1 MRRRQGLRPR
11 SHIRRSPTVSEKL
24 MGQTHAIAR
33 PPTAVTKSYG
43 ASGDIWDIL
52 RFGSPTAL
60 LSKGLITPEQYASLM
75 EQQASAENP
84 LPRYAEER
92 QELIEGPLPVKPLE
106 DPSVEFLSEIF
117 GDPTNLLLGGVGM
130 AGMASKKVL
139 TKGIK
144 SLSKEGGALN
154 RVFQGNEP
162 LFANRGMDE
171 TADLLAKLKA
181 EGAEG
186 DIFIARDKLKA
197 MIKENDP
204 NKPQI
209 YNKQIREYAGFDK
222 WLDEYKNLHVE
233 GKKQDTTVSLKDL
246 EDFWAEN
253 NLDIREVHSDRF
265 TTSYFPEGGK
275 KGKMAVLTYHGK
287 NRPMS
292 LQTSNNLDQL
302 ANKMHQKTFDELDK
316 FDQAFL
322 ENIYPVH
329 YPEDTT
335 AQFAEVIDPSTI
347 DKAILGKIVP
357 DPVIAKRYPQK
368 TQSEKSESHHGIPN
382 AIGHMRYD
390 ERPGIGA
397 QAGEKHLS
405 FHETQSDWAQKATRE
420 GVFDIGKYD
429 DEIYELQLENRNL
442 TNQIQAM
449 DSSVGRPPE
458 GEKLAEIINDNHADI
473 NILRKRKKEII
484 DKMHSENA
492 APRIPFIF
500 PKDQHKWLRLMLKR
514 QIKMGV
520 DGDFDRVTFGSRELA
535 ENYGTVSLRDV
546 EEIKFKKVSKNALI
560 KTKKK
565 RFNKEGEPEGLITL
579 KGDEY
584 PYLVEG
590 YDRHGNMVNKE
601 VNHYSKES
609 LHSTFGKEL
618 AEKIIKQA
626 KLKGK
631 TVIKD
636 IEGVKFGAQ
645 NLDVLYNKTI
655 PKILKEKEFKEFD
668 LELEIIPL
676 GTTNDVSAK
685 GLITSDGTP
694 VHAGGNNIPPDRE
707 FNPAWLTDE
716 QRIDADVNT
725 RNILADQGVDV
736 LEGVDWDSFEGA
748 PGLHDRLF
756 SFHSESDFFLDHV
769 GLEGEGI
776 FHHQYKTS
784 GQYKTDLNRAVNEGA
799 IHPDEGPELLKMYK
813 AMKHIEINNN
823 VPSYA
828 QVVDEQWV
836 RLMDPETRAEEL
848 THIKEELRD
857 VYEIEIYDDGV
868 NKPTFKYTEAANVD
882 DFFTADKYRENQIAA
897 LQANVG
903 DGTEDIVESGML
915 VGMFMDTPDL
925 FRASNLMQ
933 RYEIAGDP
941 LITIDPELSK
951 EVLTKDRVWDM
962 PVHLQQYTVEF
973 DGNVHPRNLEGVNPD
988 TTPTTYSDPDPGITA
1003 QQPRSPV
1010 NPDTIEWDQLRHT
1023 QEGLDMIDS
1032 FPPEIKDTLE
1042 DMHDVQDRLEGIFG
1056 INTHWVDPEMPALYS
1071 KDGDSIAD
1079 DMMTKEDL
1087 LEFAKD
1093 MELDGIGELE
1103 EYLLDFEH
1111 YHISLSNQIQSSDF
1125 FKPSLVETQPKV
1137 LSVKLKGNKKVQGLK
1152 NKNFYYGVLPPGILA
1167 AQAANQQQS
1176 LLE

>member
-1 MRRRQGLRPR
+1 
-11 SHIRRSPTVSEKL
+11 

-43 ASGDIWDIL
+43 ASGDIWDLL

-75 EQQASAENP
+75 EQQASAEDP

-106 DPSVEFLSEIF
+106 EPSVEFLSEIF
-117 GDPTNLLLGGVGM
+117 ADPTNLLLGGVGM

-144 SLSKEGGALN
+144 SLSNEGGALN

-162 LFANRGMDE
+162 IFANRGMDE
-171 TADLLAKLKA
+171 TASLLTKLDA

-186 DIFIARDKLKA
+186 DILIARDKLKA
-197 MIKENDP
+197 MIKEHDP
-204 NKPQI
+204 TKSQI
-209 YNKQIREYAGFDK
+209 YNKQIREYSGFDK

-233 GKKQDTTVSLKDL
+233 GKKQNTTVSLKDL

-265 TTSYFPEGGK
+265 TTTYFPEGGE

-302 ANKMHQKTFDELDK
+302 ANKMYQKTFDELDK

-347 DKAILGKIVP
+347 DKAILGKVVP

-449 DSSVGRPPE
+449 DSSAGRPPE

-484 DKMHSENA
+484 DKMHSEDA

-500 PKDQHKWLRLMLKR
+500 PKDQKKWLRLMLKR

-535 ENYGTVSLRDV
+535 EDYGTVSLRDV
-546 EEIKFKKVSKNALI
+546 EEIKFKKVSEKAKI

-565 RFNKEGEPEGLITL
+565 EFNEEGEPIGFLKLEGN
-579 KGDEY
+579 KY

-590 YDRHGNMVNKE
+590 YDRHGNMVSKE
-601 VNHYSKES
+601 VNHYSEEG
-609 LHSTFGKEL
+609 LHATFGKEL
-618 AEKIIKQA
+618 AEKIIKKA
-626 KLKGK
+626 KLRGK

-636 IEGVKFGAQ
+636 IEDVKFGAQ

-655 PKILKEKEFKEFD
+655 PKILKEKEFKDLD

-676 GTTNDVSAK
+676 GTTNDVSANK
-685 GLITSDGTP
+685 FSDEIMGTP
-694 VHAGGNNIPPDRE
+694 VTDITAPNLEIS
-707 FNPAWLTDE
+707 PAWLNDE
-716 QRIDADVNT
+716 QRINADI
-725 RNILADQGVDV
+725 RSREILEHGNMDV
-736 LEGVDWDSFEGA
+736 LEGVDWNTFDEHP
-748 PGLHDRLF
+748 PGIHDRLF
-756 SFHSESDFFLDHV
+756 MFNPATEHNQPVVYVGTAESIPFQR
-769 GLEGEGI
+769 
-776 FHHQYKTS
+776 QYRTS
-784 GQYKTDLNRAVNEGA
+784 GDFKVDLEAA
-799 IHPDEGPELLKMYK
+799 IEAGEISNVTRDKLTRMHE
-813 AMKHIEINNN
+813 AMKYVEIHGN
-823 VPSYA
+823 VPAYA
-828 QVVDEQWV
+828 QSVDEQWV
-836 RLMDPETRAEEL
+836 RLMDPETRQEEL
-848 THIKEELRD
+848 THIREELRD
-857 VYEIEIYDDGV
+857 AYEIEIYDDGV
-868 NKPTFKYTEAANVD
+868 NKPMFKYTEAANTD
-882 DFFTADKYRENQIAA
+882 DPFTADKHMDNWIAA
-897 LQANVG
+897 LQSNVEG
-903 DGTEDIVESGML
+903 EDIIEDGRLM
-915 VGMFMDTPDL
+915 GMFMETPDL
-925 FRASNLMQ
+925 FRQQNLMK
-933 RYEIAGDP
+933 RYEIVGDP
-941 LITIDPELSK
+941 LMVNDPEISK
-951 EVLTKDRVWDM
+951 EVLTRENVAYM
-962 PVHLQQYTVEF
+962 PTHLQQYTVEY
-973 DGNVHPRNLEGVNPD
+973 DGGVHPRNLEGVNPD
-988 TTPTTYSDPDPGITA
+988 TTPITPADEGEMALQADLAA

-1023 QEGLDMIDS
+1023 QEGLNMIDS
-1032 FPPEIKDTLE
+1032 FPTEIKDTLE
-1042 DMHDVQDRLEGIFG
+1042 NMHDVQDRLEGIFG
-1056 INTHWVDPEMPALYS
+1056 INTHWIDPDMPPLFS
-1071 KDGDSIAD
+1071 RKGNSE
-1079 DMMTKEDL
+1079 MMTEDEL
-1087 LEFAKD
+1087 LHHPMIWD
-1093 MELDGIGELE
+1093 MDEIDELR
-1103 EYLLDFEH
+1103 EYLMDFEH
-1111 YHISLSNQIQSSDF
+1111 YHISLSNQIRSSDF